1 MNRRGVL
8 LPVLLL
14 ALGAPIHAQ
23 TPAGCAPMVPASASP
38 ASQHGTALW
47 DYQTEL
53 SLSTAQVDKI
63 HSTYD
68 SFQKKMMDNEQ
79 KLRGLSQEIAGLVR
93 QSADI
98 TTIRAKMQQAANLQ
112 VDVSIEDIQ
121 TGRAISAILTPSQR
135 KQWAD
140 IQTQLRVQQGAIPP
154 PNK

>member
-1 MNRRGVL
+1 
-8 LPVLLL
+8 
-14 ALGAPIHAQ
+14 
-23 TPAGCAPMVPASASP
+23 
-38 ASQHGTALW
+38 
-47 DYQTEL
+47 
-53 SLSTAQVDKI
+53 
-63 HSTYD
+63 
-68 SFQKKMMDNEQ
+68 MMDNEQ